1 MSFSQ
6 GISGLSAAAANLDTI
21 GNNISNS
28 GTVGFKSAGVTFQDV
43 YAGSSIGLG
52 TSVGGIVQ
60 NFGQGSVQTSSR
72 PLDLAITDGDGF
84 FRLTSPSGEV
94 VYSRNGQFT
103 ADKNG
108 FIVNAAGMQLTGH
121 APSAN
126 GGVSGGAPTPLQ
138 LPSGAMVPNPTSQI
152 VSQFN
157 IDARSSVPGTTPFD
171 PTDSRT
177 YNYSNSVTVFD
188 SLGNPH
194 ELASFFVKTGSNAWD
209 VYATADGLR
218 VPALPVAPAAQA
230 TVGSL
235 VFDSNGNIDPTA
247 PAPASATMNIAG
259 LSFGNGSSPMN
270 IAINLSGTTQFG
282 ATNVVNKLTQD
293 GYTSG
298 TLTSFAVNDDG
309 TITGKYSNEQTKLLG
324 QVVLTSFANPNGL
337 QSMGNNAWSETAASG
352 QPLTGDPGAG
362 TKQGALK
369 AGAVESSNVDLTVEL
384 VNLIVAQRSYQANTQ
399 TLKTQDQVMQAL
411 INMR

>member
-6 GISGLSAAAANLDTI
+6 GISGLSAAAANLDVI

-43 YAGSSIGLG
+43 YAGSNIGLG

-60 NFGQGSVQTSSR
+60 NFAQGSVQTSSR

-84 FRLTSPSGEV
+84 FRLTSPSGTV

-121 APSAN
+121 APAAN

-138 LPSGAMVPNPTSQI
+138 LPTAAMVPNATTQVISQY
-152 VSQFN
+152 N
-157 IDARSSVPGTTPFD
+157 IDARGAVPAISPFD

-194 ELASFFVKTGSNAWD
+194 ELASFFVKTASNAWD
-209 VYATADGLR
+209 VYATADGTQINPGPP
-218 VPALPVAPAAQA
+218 PAVTPI
-230 TVGSL
+230 GSL
-235 VFDSNGNIDPTA
+235 VFDNNGNIDPTA
-247 PAPASATMNIAG
+247 AAPASATMSA
-259 LSFGNGSSPMN
+259 SVTFGNGSAAMT
-270 IAINLSGTTQFG
+270 IGIDMTGTTQFG
-282 ATNVVNKLTQD
+282 AGNVVNKLTQD

-324 QVVLTSFANPNGL
+324 QVVLTSFADPNGL
-337 QSMGNNAWSETAASG
+337 QSIGNNAWAETAASG

-369 AGAVESSNVDLTVEL
+369 AGAVETSNVDLTVEL